1 LSIDETARRAW
12 DPAGAASYDRGR
24 PGYAPGALGWLVR
37 KGVLGPGRC
46 VVDVGAG
53 TGKLTRQLML
63 ARARVVAV
71 EPLPAMRARLPPRL
85 AVGGVAEALPV
96 ASGWAELVTVA
107 QAFHWFRPAEAA
119 AEIARVLQ
127 PRGWLALLW
136 NDEAKEADWPDLDH
150 RLKEL
155 LAFHG
160 IVTPPGRAK
169 GAWQAEF
176 DASGLFSPWEERQ
189 FKHSVES
196 TLDTLVD
203 QLGSYSRLAAQPL
216 ELRERILREAAALIA
231 AHPVMGGRRQ
241 VLVPYRTT
249 LMTCTRR

>member
-1 LSIDETARRAW
+1 
-12 DPAGAASYDRGR
+12 
-24 PGYAPGALGWLVR
+24 
-37 KGVLGPGRC
+37 
-46 VVDVGAG
+46 
-53 TGKLTRQLML
+53 
-63 ARARVVAV
+63 
-71 EPLPAMRARLPPRL
+71 
-85 AVGGVAEALPV
+85 
-96 ASGWAELVTVA
+96 VTVA

-196 TLDTLVD
+196 TLDTRGGPVGLV
-203 QLGSYSRLAAQPL
+203 QP
-216 ELRERILREAAALIA
+216 A
-231 AHPVMGGRRQ
+231 GGPAPWSSENGFSARR
-241 VLVPYRTT
+241 PP
-249 LMTCTRR
+249 